1 MSTVSKLRF
10 MKKSTESSEVT
21 AQSKP
26 DISPESLE
34 KWTLSGFDA
43 SNLRDSIVKGEPLRT
58 ITVAARRSYGGA
70 NPYIEGI
77 MTSTEK
83 SRKRSREDRA
93 SKPDSSPR

>member
-10 MKKSTESSEVT
+10 MKKSTET
-21 AQSKP
+21 ADDKTQSKP

-34 KWTLSGFDA
+34 KWTLSGFDT
-43 SNLRDSIVKGEPLRT
+43 SNLRNSVVKGEPLRT

-70 NPYIEGI
+70 NPFIEGI
-77 MTSTEK
+77 MTSMEK

-93 SKPDSSPR
+93 SNPDSSPR

>member
-10 MKKSTESSEVT
+10 MQKVADAPDGK
-21 AQSKP
+21 AQPKA

-43 SNLRDSIVKGEPLRT
+43 SDLRDSVVKGEPLRS
-58 ITVAARRSYGGA
+58 ITLIARRSYGGA
-70 NPYIEGI
+70 NPFIEGV
-77 MTSTEK
+77 MTSMEK
-83 SRKRSREDRA
+83 SRKR